1 MTTSTCSEPKTI
13 ITNSTS
19 RPVHLYLLD
28 AVYKFR
34 PGEVVPVRIVVQAFN
49 EQFPPDRNVWPQ
61 HPSMHRLYVPRPDGS
76 VCYCGECLDMSSFAE
91 VVEYA
96 IATALF
102 AQSMR
107 APYYIAFLDAH
118 PSNKDMGLII
128 DQWRASFNDKPT
140 PSSEPC
146 QPTTPSEELR
156 APAPPTE
163 VAPAVASTGAKPVR
177 VYLMSAM
184 CTFKSNEVIT
194 DEGAMMQAFD
204 KQFPANM
211 NMWHQ
216 HPHRHLLYGPGLDE
230 NVSCSFACVGATS
243 YAEVVTR
250 AISLA
255 TRSCPKRAPYGIAFI
270 DADQTSLYT
279 KVTVDK
285 WRASFDDKY
294 IPVSEEESR
303 SSATPMVVAAPT
315 PSAEVTASTVAPTK
329 VTPLVVDPN
338 NKRVRVYRMGAMCEF
353 ESDEVVMDEKTM
365 MQAYAK
371 QLPRGFE
378 PWLRKPKLYRLYT
391 FGPGETESGIRHCTA
406 ATSYADVVNDAILFG
421 THACPKRAPYGIVF
435 ISTEATD
442 MQAKA
447 IVDQWRSSFDDKYIP
462 RPKPCSCPTPATP
475 ATQDPIMQWREASR
489 AGELADE
496 EMAKRYRLALA
507 EKVNDPAYFIK
518 APPSWC
524 VDEEDHSVFLAHVK
538 RLRKLNANVLMSGHP
553 ARFAA
558 LESIGIHFGPVEEHN
573 VFDLYSMCDS
583 CTTGASK
590 VTRRILLPWVSDEQ
604 KKE

>member
-1 MTTSTCSEPKTI
+1 M
-13 ITNSTS
+13 
-19 RPVHLYLLD
+19 
-28 AVYKFR
+28 
-34 PGEVVPVRIVVQAFN
+34 PVRIVVQAFN

-96 IATALF
+96 IETALF

-184 CTFKSNEVIT
+184 CTFKADEVIT
-194 DEGAMMQAFD
+194 NEKEMEMMCAFA
-204 KQFPANM
+204 KQLPRGINPWLSKPRLHMLYTPCPAETESGS
-211 NMWHQ
+211 
-216 HPHRHLLYGPGLDE
+216 R
-230 NVSCSFACVGATS
+230 SCTTAKS
-243 YAEVVTR
+243 YADVVND
-250 AISLA
+250 AISFGA
-255 TRSCPKRAPYGIAFI
+255 RSCPKSAPYGIVFI
-270 DADQTSLYT
+270 NTDLDNAATRL
-279 KVTVDK
+279 TVLD

-294 IPVSEEESR
+294 IPASEEESR
-303 SSATPMVVAAPT
+303 SSASPMVVAAPT
-315 PSAEVTASTVAPTK
+315 PSTEVDAPT
-329 VTPLVVDPN
+329 VVPTEATPLVVDPN
-338 NKRVRVYRMGAMCEF
+338 NKRVRVYVYDAMCEF
-353 ESDEVVMDEKTM
+353 GPDEVILNEDLMK
-365 MQAYAK
+365 QAFAK
-371 QLPRGFE
+371 QRAGRPTFYSYPSSHCIVVAGEMRGAKFIDE
-378 PWLRKPKLYRLYT
+378 CR
-391 FGPGETESGIRHCTA
+391 G
-406 ATSYADVVNDAILFG
+406 ATSNAEVVNRAITLAVE
-421 THACPKRAPYGIVF
+421 TCPARAPYSIAF
-435 ISTEATD
+435 IQEPDREVREKILAD
-442 MQAKA
+442 
-447 IVDQWRSSFDDKYIP
+447 WRASFDDKYIP
-462 RPKPCSCPTPATP
+462 QPKPCNCSTSTTPVV
-475 ATQDPIMQWREASR
+475 QDPIAQWREAAR